1 MVIHLRGNKI
11 RSARLCTCEAN
22 RLLIYP
28 QQLQLRKVN
37 NSQGQWKQHG
47 TAETKSQVPDFQW
60 YTPKIATE
68 TLHVENH
75 WEETLVSQ
83 ILNTPT
89 HAGAVKRLAF
99 WEDPQNWNVIIRHMA
114 IWHFWFLIYNT
125 TQQLRPTTTLL
136 IYLIYNYICNY
147 PQKWTIKPRSSWSH
161 LKSLCRCDVYFFLPG
176 HHFLLEVKF
185 DPIDEGVQIQIGPSR
200 PYWVIHYGCSANGE
214 TGQKLTQVFA
224 RLCMTIYYKHYTI
237 NIMTKHVDIT
247 LPILI
252 LEPTLEH
259 PVGGINIV
267 EPMTWG

>member
-1 MVIHLRGNKI
+1 MLGPSKDWLSGKILKIEMLLFAIWPYDTSDSLYIILRSSFDLPLPYLYILYIIISVI
-11 RSARLCTCEAN
+11 
-22 RLLIYP
+22 
-28 QQLQLRKVN
+28 
-37 NSQGQWKQHG
+37 
-47 TAETKSQVPDFQW
+47 
-60 YTPKIATE
+60 TPKSE
-68 TLHVENH
+68 PSNPDLLE
-75 WEETLVSQ
+75 
-83 ILNTPT
+83 
-89 HAGAVKRLAF
+89 
-99 WEDPQNWNVIIRHMA
+99 A
-114 IWHFWFLIYNT
+114 IWN
-125 TQQLRPTTTLL
+125 
-136 IYLIYNYICNY
+136 
-147 PQKWTIKPRSSWSH
+147 RS
-161 LKSLCRCDVYFFLPG
+161 VAVMYFFLPG